1 MSVPESTSE
10 CTIYCVIR
18 KISLVQKMKLLFL
31 QDVVIKGNDICIN
44 RIVNEKKLIEILEDY
59 RDDYDDV
66 KYHDTITI
74 YNLEEDSLLR
84 AGLRKQVL
92 TFMTPYPYIDWDSG
106 EFGKI
111 VFKSN
116 DNKIKEYIYD
126 GGVGVWIQKSL
137 N

>member
-1 MSVPESTSE
+1 MSTEVFPEYQE
-10 CTIYCVIR
+10 FTIYGVIR

-44 RIVNEKKLIEILEDY
+44 RIVNEKKLIKILEEY
-59 RDDYDDV
+59 RDEYDGV
-66 KYHDTITI
+66 KYCDTITI

-84 AGLRKQVL
+84 AGLQKEVAR
-92 TFMTPYPYIDWDSG
+92 FMIPYTKYEYG

-111 VFKSN
+111 VYN
-116 DNKIKEYIYD
+116 NKEYIYN
-126 GGVGVWIQKSL
+126 GGWSL